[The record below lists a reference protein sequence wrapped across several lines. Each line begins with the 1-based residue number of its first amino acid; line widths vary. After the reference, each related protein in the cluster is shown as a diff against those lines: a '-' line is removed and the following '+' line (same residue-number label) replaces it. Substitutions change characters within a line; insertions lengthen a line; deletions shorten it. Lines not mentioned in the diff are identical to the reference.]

1 MKRLRVGGIRMNRFT
16 FDEYEHRWNS
26 LTAALREQDDEL
38 ALVWGKTAGSYE
50 RSGDL
55 LYLTNFYSTQS
66 GQEPDSPVW
75 NACSFAAT
83 LVAPNETPELHV
95 DDMSPDRVFSHFD
108 VIDGVARALKQRPPT
123 GRVAVVGS
131 DFLPVKYANQLIATC
146 PSIDFVHDDDLV
158 RSLRRIKVPPN
169 SIAFERQAPC
179 APKRSM
185 C

>member
-66 GQEPDSPVW
+66 G
-75 NACSFAAT
+75 
-83 LVAPNETPELHV
+83 
-95 DDMSPDRVFSHFD
+95 
-108 VIDGVARALKQRPPT
+108 
-123 GRVAVVGS
+123 
-131 DFLPVKYANQLIATC
+131 
-146 PSIDFVHDDDLV
+146 
-158 RSLRRIKVPPN
+158 
-169 SIAFERQAPC
+169 
-179 APKRSM
+179 
-185 C
+185 